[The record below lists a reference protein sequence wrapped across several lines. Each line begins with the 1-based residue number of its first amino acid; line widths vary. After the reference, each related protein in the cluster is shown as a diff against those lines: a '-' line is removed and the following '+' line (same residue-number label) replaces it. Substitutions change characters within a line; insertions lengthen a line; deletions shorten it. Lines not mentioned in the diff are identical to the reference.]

1 VFYLQLVSV
10 EVTGDDHA
18 LGSDDNDL
26 VSVEGLLGDN
36 SGKSTEKVT
45 GAINDLDCVKSV
57 GHVD

>member
-18 LGSDDNDL
+18 FGSDDNDL

-45 GAINDLDCVKSV
+45 GAINDL
-57 GHVD
+57 

>member
-1 VFYLQLVSV
+1 MTVQRNVFYLQLVSV

-36 SGKSTEKVT
+36 SGKPTEKVT
-45 GAINDLDCVKSV
+45 GAINDL
-57 GHVD
+57 